1 MAKSAEARESL
12 LSFFHATHGP
22 IIAIISTSF
31 AGFFRPEP
39 DPNCAI
45 EARSKSRSLHPLQ
58 ASGRVSVKRLSAFSV
73 NAQLRPR
80 GPADR
85 VDHPAI
91 FAFTLCRYSPKT
103 VASNLSSET
112 GAVTSNAQSFPHRA
126 KNALRTIL
134 PSGRPD
140 PSRQN
145 RCSGFSMLR
154 SRVANS
160 SPFSSYLAAIDS
172 TGSKSIE
179 QGNGARYPSFD
190 WLLTRC
196 YICPRTHS
204 SKTQR
209 RKKMKRLRSVHGFL
223 VDSAQLPHPCV
234 LRCKFDAD

>member
-31 AGFFRPEP
+31 ARFFLPEP
-39 DPNCAI
+39 GTHCAL

-73 NAQLRPR
+73 NAQLRP
-80 GPADR
+80 
-85 VDHPAI
+85 VVHP
-91 FAFTLCRYSPKT
+91 T
-103 VASNLSSET
+103 AS
-112 GAVTSNAQSFPHRA
+112 
-126 KNALRTIL
+126 TIL
-134 PSGRPD
+134 PFS
-140 PSRQN
+140 PSRFAGTL
-145 RCSGFSMLR
+145 RKR
-154 SRVANS
+154 SRPV
-160 SPFSSYLAAIDS
+160 
-172 TGSKSIE
+172 

-223 VDSAQLPHPCV
+223 VDSSQLPHPCV
-234 LRCKFDAD
+234 LRGKFDAD